1 MSYNKNL
8 KSLIFIQS
16 GMKKGKLFR
25 LPIYKIG
32 SLYLYLWNWLRI
44 SFDDAKHQ
52 EWSIQVLPPSVNSML
67 LWAPHLILQNG
78 FLSTCICTWYYIQ
91 KHKFAR
97 TIILPLIQIY
107 LSWSNHLTTWVALL
121 FWLDKSGKIYP
132 VWCLWSDCGYL
143 QSTAELLYL
152 QKHHKNPK

>member
-8 KSLIFIQS
+8 KSLIFTQS
-16 GMKKGKLFR
+16 GMKKRKLFR

-67 LWAPHLILQNG
+67 LWAQHLILQNG
-78 FLSTCICTWYYIQ
+78 FLSTCMCTWYYIQ